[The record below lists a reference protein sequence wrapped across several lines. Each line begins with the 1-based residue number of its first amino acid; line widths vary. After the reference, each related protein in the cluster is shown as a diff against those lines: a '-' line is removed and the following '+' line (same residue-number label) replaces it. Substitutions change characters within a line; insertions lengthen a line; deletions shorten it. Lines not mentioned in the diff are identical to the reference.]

1 MISVNVAIVGGGAA
15 GLFAAL
21 YGSKVILKSNRVSA
35 PPFPGSAEI
44 LIFEKMPRPGRK
56 IGLTGKGRCNLTNT
70 KPWEEFSRHIHP
82 KADFFR
88 SAFYNCS
95 NAKVMELFQECGLPL
110 VEERGNRVF
119 PRSMRAIDVIDTLVA
134 ACKEGGIPICTNTAI
149 KEIQPLPDAAGEGA
163 ASRSLPDAAGDGAT
177 SRSLPDAA
185 GDGVASRSLHDAA
198 GDGATSRSLPDA
210 AGDGVASRSLLDAA
224 AGCRFLLIGE
234 DGRPVAAARSVI
246 IATGGLSYPSTG
258 STGDGYTFAKR
269 LGHTVTPLFPSLT
282 ALIPENYDQMWQCI
296 GETLHL
302 KNVQLSLKYE
312 GNILASEF
320 GDADFT
326 NGGIEGPIG
335 YKLSRRAIELLSTNP
350 ASQAAPAKQTPMAP
364 QVSQAQQ
371 VSLAKQAFSA
381 QQSAQAKQTPLA
393 PQVSQA
399 SQESGARVRSQ
410 PLQLI
415 LDLKPAVSREELA
428 TRLSSLIRS
437 KGRTAANLQALLREV
452 MPALLIRPFLFA
464 HPALPMDPVKIAKEL
479 KSWQFTITGYVGY
492 NRAVVT
498 AGGVSLSEL
507 SKKNLESKLHKGLFF
522 AGEVIDMDCDTG
534 GYNLQMAFSTGALA
548 MRGALEK

>member
-35 PPFPGSAEI
+35 PPSSGSAEI

-149 KEIQPLPDAAGEGA
+149 KEIQPLPDAAGG
-163 ASRSLPDAAGDGAT
+163 DA
-177 SRSLPDAA
+177 
-185 GDGVASRSLHDAA
+185 ASRSLHDAA
-198 GDGATSRSLPDA
+198 GDGT
-210 AGDGVASRSLLDAA
+210 ASRSLHDAA

-282 ALIPENYDQMWQCI
+282 ALIPENYDQMWQSL

-335 YKLSRRAIELLSTNP
+335 YKLSRRAVELLSTNP
-350 ASQAAPAKQTPMAP
+350 AP
-364 QVSQAQQ
+364 QVLPAQQ
-371 VSLAKQAFSA
+371 TFSA
-381 QQSAQAKQTPLA
+381 Q
-393 PQVSQA
+393 QVSQA

-428 TRLSSLIRS
+428 SRLSSIIRS
-437 KGRTAANLQALLREV
+437 KGRAAANLQALLREV

>member
-35 PPFPGSAEI
+35 PPSPGSAEI

-149 KEIQPLPDAAGEGA
+149 KEIQPLPDAAGGGA
-163 ASRSLPDAAGDGAT
+163 ASRSLP
-177 SRSLPDAA
+177 
-185 GDGVASRSLHDAA
+185 
-198 GDGATSRSLPDA
+198 
-210 AGDGVASRSLLDAA
+210 DAA

-335 YKLSRRAIELLSTNP
+335 YKLSRRAVELLSTNP
-350 ASQAAPAKQTPMAP
+350 ASQAAPAQQAP
-364 QVSQAQQ
+364 QAQ
-371 VSLAKQAFSA
+371 
-381 QQSAQAKQTPLA
+381 
-393 PQVSQA
+393 QVSQA

-428 TRLSSLIRS
+428 SRLSSIIRS
-437 KGRTAANLQALLREV
+437 KGRAAANLQALLKEV

>member
-35 PPFPGSAEI
+35 PPSPGSVEI

-149 KEIQPLPDAAGEGA
+149 KEIQPLPDAAGGGA
-163 ASRSLPDAAGDGAT
+163 ASG
-177 SRSLPDAA
+177 
-185 GDGVASRSLHDAA
+185 SLH
-198 GDGATSRSLPDA
+198 
-210 AGDGVASRSLLDAA
+210 DAA

-335 YKLSRRAIELLSTNP
+335 YKLSRRAVELLSINP
-350 ASQAAPAKQTPMAP
+350 ASQVLP
-364 QVSQAQQ
+364 AQQ
-371 VSLAKQAFSA
+371 VSPTQQVSPAKQAFSA
-381 QQSAQAKQTPLA
+381 QQAAPAKQA
-393 PQVSQA
+393 SGVRVKSSQ
-399 SQESGARVRSQ
+399 
-410 PLQLI
+410 LQLI

-428 TRLSSLIRS
+428 SRLSSIIRS
-437 KGRTAANLQALLREV
+437 KGRAAANLQALLREV

-479 KSWQFTITGYVGY
+479 KSWHFTITGYVGY

>member
-35 PPFPGSAEI
+35 PPSPGSAEI

-149 KEIQPLPDAAGEGA
+149 KEIQPLPDAA
-163 ASRSLPDAAGDGAT
+163 
-177 SRSLPDAA
+177 
-185 GDGVASRSLHDAA
+185 
-198 GDGATSRSLPDA
+198 
-210 AGDGVASRSLLDAA
+210 

-335 YKLSRRAIELLSTNP
+335 YKLSRRAVELLSTNP
-350 ASQAAPAKQTPMAP
+350 ASQAAQAKQAPLAP
-364 QVSQAQQ
+364 QVSQAQQVSQAKQ

-381 QQSAQAKQTPLA
+381 QQAAPAKQA
-393 PQVSQA
+393 SGVRVKSSQ
-399 SQESGARVRSQ
+399 
-410 PLQLI
+410 LQLI

-428 TRLSSLIRS
+428 SRLSSIIRS
-437 KGRTAANLQALLREV
+437 KGRAVANLQALLREV

>member
-35 PPFPGSAEI
+35 PPSPGSAEI

-149 KEIQPLPDAAGEGA
+149 KEIQPLPDAA
-163 ASRSLPDAAGDGAT
+163 
-177 SRSLPDAA
+177 
-185 GDGVASRSLHDAA
+185 
-198 GDGATSRSLPDA
+198 
-210 AGDGVASRSLLDAA
+210 

-335 YKLSRRAIELLSTNP
+335 YKLSRRAVALLSTNP
-350 ASQAAPAKQTPMAP
+350 ASQVLPAQ
-364 QVSQAQQ
+364 
-371 VSLAKQAFSA
+371 QAFSA
-381 QQSAQAKQTPLA
+381 QQAAPAKQSSG
-393 PQVSQA
+393 VRVKSSQ
-399 SQESGARVRSQ
+399 
-410 PLQLI
+410 LQLI

-437 KGRTAANLQALLREV
+437 KGRAAANLQALLREV

>member
-1 MISVNVAIVGGGAA
+1 MISANVAIVGGGAA

-35 PPFPGSAEI
+35 PPSPGSVEI

-149 KEIQPLPDAAGEGA
+149 KEIQPLPDAAG
-163 ASRSLPDAAGDGAT
+163 
-177 SRSLPDAA
+177 
-185 GDGVASRSLHDAA
+185 
-198 GDGATSRSLPDA
+198 
-210 AGDGVASRSLLDAA
+210 DGVASRSLLDAAGEGAASRSLHDAA

-282 ALIPENYDQMWQCI
+282 ALIPENYYQMWQCI

-335 YKLSRRAIELLSTNP
+335 YKLSRRAVELLSTNP
-350 ASQAAPAKQTPMAP
+350 ASQAAPAKQAP
-364 QVSQAQQ
+364 LAPQVSPAQQVSQAQQ

-381 QQSAQAKQTPLA
+381 QQSAQAKQSLG
-393 PQVSQA
+393 VRVKYSQ
-399 SQESGARVRSQ
+399 
-410 PLQLI
+410 LQLI

-437 KGRTAANLQALLREV
+437 KGRAVANLQALLREV

>member
-35 PPFPGSAEI
+35 PPSPGSAEI

-149 KEIQPLPDAAGEGA
+149 KEIQPLPDAAAGTAASFALPDAVGGS
-163 ASRSLPDAAGDGAT
+163 ASRSLPDAAGGGA
-177 SRSLPDAA
+177 
-185 GDGVASRSLHDAA
+185 ASRSLH
-198 GDGATSRSLPDA
+198 
-210 AGDGVASRSLLDAA
+210 DAA

-335 YKLSRRAIELLSTNP
+335 YKLSRIAVELLSTNP
-350 ASQAAPAKQTPMAP
+350 PSQAAPAQQAP
-364 QVSQAQQ
+364 LAQQVSQAQ
-371 VSLAKQAFSA
+371 QAFSA

-437 KGRTAANLQALLREV
+437 KGRAAANLQALLREV
-452 MPALLIRPFLFA
+452 MPGMLIRPFLMV

>member
-35 PPFPGSAEI
+35 PPSPGSAEI

-149 KEIQPLPDAAGEGA
+149 KEIQPLPDAA
-163 ASRSLPDAAGDGAT
+163 
-177 SRSLPDAA
+177 
-185 GDGVASRSLHDAA
+185 
-198 GDGATSRSLPDA
+198 
-210 AGDGVASRSLLDAA
+210 

-335 YKLSRRAIELLSTNP
+335 YKLSRRAVELLSTNP
-350 ASQAAPAKQTPMAP
+350 ASQAAPAKQVSPAQQVSPAP

-371 VSLAKQAFSA
+371 VSLAKQAFSV
-381 QQSAQAKQTPLA
+381 QQSAPAKQTPLA

-428 TRLSSLIRS
+428 TRLSLLIRS
-437 KGRTAANLQALLREV
+437 KGRAAANLQALLREV
-452 MPALLIRPFLFA
+452 MPVLLIRPFLFA

>member
-35 PPFPGSAEI
+35 PPSPGSAEI

-149 KEIQPLPDAAGEGA
+149 KEIQPLPDAA
-163 ASRSLPDAAGDGAT
+163 
-177 SRSLPDAA
+177 
-185 GDGVASRSLHDAA
+185 
-198 GDGATSRSLPDA
+198 
-210 AGDGVASRSLLDAA
+210 

-335 YKLSRRAIELLSTNP
+335 YKLSRRAVELLSTNP
-350 ASQAAPAKQTPMAP
+350 ASQAAQAKQAPLAP

-381 QQSAQAKQTPLA
+381 QQAAPAKQA
-393 PQVSQA
+393 SGVRVKSSQ
-399 SQESGARVRSQ
+399 
-410 PLQLI
+410 LQLI

-437 KGRTAANLQALLREV
+437 KGRAAANLQALLREV

>member
-35 PPFPGSAEI
+35 PPSPGSAEV

-149 KEIQPLPDAAGEGA
+149 KEIQPLPDAAGTA
-163 ASRSLPDAAGDGAT
+163 ASFALPDAAGDGAT

-185 GDGVASRSLHDAA
+185 GGSASRSLPDVAGGGAASRSLH
-198 GDGATSRSLPDA
+198 
-210 AGDGVASRSLLDAA
+210 DAA

-335 YKLSRRAIELLSTNP
+335 YKLSRRAVELLSTNP
-350 ASQAAPAKQTPMAP
+350 ASQAAQ
-364 QVSQAQQ
+364 
-371 VSLAKQAFSA
+371 AKQAA
-381 QQSAQAKQTPLA
+381 PAKQTPLA

-428 TRLSSLIRS
+428 TRLSSIIRS
-437 KGRTAANLQALLREV
+437 KGRAAANLQALLREV

>member
-35 PPFPGSAEI
+35 PPSPGSAEI

-149 KEIQPLPDAAGEGA
+149 KEIQPLPDAAGDGA
-163 ASRSLPDAAGDGAT
+163 ASRSL
-177 SRSLPDAA
+177 
-185 GDGVASRSLHDAA
+185 H
-198 GDGATSRSLPDA
+198 
-210 AGDGVASRSLLDAA
+210 DAA

-335 YKLSRRAIELLSTNP
+335 YKLSRRAVELLSTNP
-350 ASQAAPAKQTPMAP
+350 ASQAAPAQQAPQAQQVSPAP

-381 QQSAQAKQTPLA
+381 QQSAPAKQSSG
-393 PQVSQA
+393 VRVKSSQ
-399 SQESGARVRSQ
+399 
-410 PLQLI
+410 LQLI

-437 KGRTAANLQALLREV
+437 KGRAAANLQALLREV

>member
-35 PPFPGSAEI
+35 PPSPGSAEI

-149 KEIQPLPDAAGEGA
+149 KEIQPLPDAAGDGV
-163 ASRSLPDAAGDGAT
+163 ASRSLPDAAGGSA
-177 SRSLPDAA
+177 SRSLPA
-185 GDGVASRSLHDAA
+185 
-198 GDGATSRSLPDA
+198 
-210 AGDGVASRSLLDAA
+210 AA

-335 YKLSRRAIELLSTNP
+335 YKLSRRAVELLSTNP
-350 ASQAAPAKQTPMAP
+350 PSQAAPAQQAPLAQQVSPAP

-381 QQSAQAKQTPLA
+381 QQAAPAKQA
-393 PQVSQA
+393 SGVRVKSSQ
-399 SQESGARVRSQ
+399 
-410 PLQLI
+410 LQLI

-437 KGRTAANLQALLREV
+437 KGRAAANLQALLREV

>member
-35 PPFPGSAEI
+35 PPSPGSAEI

-149 KEIQPLPDAAGEGA
+149 KEIQPISAAAGTAASFALPDAAGGS
-163 ASRSLPDAAGDGAT
+163 ASRSLPDAAGGGAA
-177 SRSLPDAA
+177 SRSLP
-185 GDGVASRSLHDAA
+185 
-198 GDGATSRSLPDA
+198 
-210 AGDGVASRSLLDAA
+210 DAA

-335 YKLSRRAIELLSTNP
+335 YKLSRRAVELLSTNP
-350 ASQAAPAKQTPMAP
+350 APQAAQAKQAPLAQQVSPAP
-364 QVSQAQQ
+364 QVSLAKQVSQAKQ

-381 QQSAQAKQTPLA
+381 QQAAPAKQA
-393 PQVSQA
+393 SGVRVKSSQ
-399 SQESGARVRSQ
+399 
-410 PLQLI
+410 LQLI

-428 TRLSSLIRS
+428 SRLSSIIRS
-437 KGRTAANLQALLREV
+437 KGRAAANLQALLREV
-452 MPALLIRPFLFA
+452 MPGMLIRPFLMV

>member
-35 PPFPGSAEI
+35 PPSSGSAEI

-149 KEIQPLPDAAGEGA
+149 KEIQPLPDAAGTAASFALPDAAGGGAASRALPDAAGGGA
-163 ASRSLPDAAGDGAT
+163 ASRSLPDAAGEGA
-177 SRSLPDAA
+177 
-185 GDGVASRSLHDAA
+185 ASGSLH
-198 GDGATSRSLPDA
+198 
-210 AGDGVASRSLLDAA
+210 DAA

-335 YKLSRRAIELLSTNP
+335 YKLSRRAVELLSTNP
-350 ASQAAPAKQTPMAP
+350 ASQAAPAKQASG
-364 QVSQAQQ
+364 VRVKSSQ
-371 VSLAKQAFSA
+371 
-381 QQSAQAKQTPLA
+381 
-393 PQVSQA
+393 
-399 SQESGARVRSQ
+399 
-410 PLQLI
+410 LQLI

-437 KGRTAANLQALLREV
+437 KGRAAANLQALLREV

>member
-1 MISVNVAIVGGGAA
+1 MINVNVAIVGGGAA

-35 PPFPGSAEI
+35 PPSPGSAEI

-149 KEIQPLPDAAGEGA
+149 KEIKPLPDAAGEGA
-163 ASRSLPDAAGDGAT
+163 ASFSLP
-177 SRSLPDAA
+177 
-185 GDGVASRSLHDAA
+185 
-198 GDGATSRSLPDA
+198 
-210 AGDGVASRSLLDAA
+210 DAA

-282 ALIPENYDQMWQCI
+282 ALIPESYDQMWQCI

-335 YKLSRRAIELLSTNP
+335 YKLSRRAVELLSTNP
-350 ASQAAPAKQTPMAP
+350 ASQVLP
-364 QVSQAQQ
+364 AQQ
-371 VSLAKQAFSA
+371 TFSA
-381 QQSAQAKQTPLA
+381 Q
-393 PQVSQA
+393 QVSQA

-428 TRLSSLIRS
+428 TRLSSIIRS
-437 KGRTAANLQALLREV
+437 KGRAAANLQALLREV
-452 MPALLIRPFLFA
+452 MPGMLIRPFLMV

>member
-35 PPFPGSAEI
+35 PPSPGSAEI

-149 KEIQPLPDAAGEGA
+149 KEIQPLPDAAGGGA
-163 ASRSLPDAAGDGAT
+163 ASRSLPDAAGGSA
-177 SRSLPDAA
+177 SRSLP
-185 GDGVASRSLHDAA
+185 
-198 GDGATSRSLPDA
+198 
-210 AGDGVASRSLLDAA
+210 DAA

-269 LGHTVTPLFPSLT
+269 LGHTLTPLFPSLT

-312 GNILASEF
+312 GNILATEF

-335 YKLSRRAIELLSTNP
+335 YKLSRRAVELLSTNP
-350 ASQAAPAKQTPMAP
+350 ASQAAQAKQTAPAKQAPLAP
-364 QVSQAQQ
+364 QAAPAQQ
-371 VSLAKQAFSA
+371 VSPAQQVYLAKQASGVRVK
-381 QQSAQAKQTPLA
+381 S
-393 PQVSQA
+393 SQ
-399 SQESGARVRSQ
+399 
-410 PLQLI
+410 LQLI

-437 KGRTAANLQALLREV
+437 KGRAAANLQALLREV
-452 MPALLIRPFLFA
+452 MPGMLIRPFLMV

-498 AGGVSLSEL
+498 AGGISLSEL

>member
-35 PPFPGSAEI
+35 PPSPGSAEI

-149 KEIQPLPDAAGEGA
+149 NEIQPLPDAAGGGA
-163 ASRSLPDAAGDGAT
+163 
-177 SRSLPDAA
+177 
-185 GDGVASRSLHDAA
+185 ASRSLHDAA
-198 GDGATSRSLPDA
+198 R
-210 AGDGVASRSLLDAA
+210 DGVASRSLLDAA

-335 YKLSRRAIELLSTNP
+335 YKLSRRAVELLSTNP
-350 ASQAAPAKQTPMAP
+350 ASQAVPAKQAP
-364 QVSQAQQ
+364 LAQQVSQAQQ
-371 VSLAKQAFSA
+371 VSLAKQASGVRVK
-381 QQSAQAKQTPLA
+381 S
-393 PQVSQA
+393 SQ
-399 SQESGARVRSQ
+399 
-410 PLQLI
+410 LQLI

-428 TRLSSLIRS
+428 TRLSSIIRS
-437 KGRTAANLQALLREV
+437 KGRAAANLQALLREV
-452 MPALLIRPFLFA
+452 TPALLIRPFLFA
-464 HPALPMDPVKIAKEL
+464 HPVLPMDPVKIAKEL

>member
-35 PPFPGSAEI
+35 PPSPGSAEI

-149 KEIQPLPDAAGEGA
+149 KEIQPISAAAGTA
-163 ASRSLPDAAGDGAT
+163 ASFALP
-177 SRSLPDAA
+177 
-185 GDGVASRSLHDAA
+185 
-198 GDGATSRSLPDA
+198 
-210 AGDGVASRSLLDAA
+210 DAA

-335 YKLSRRAIELLSTNP
+335 YKLSRRAVELLSTNP
-350 ASQAAPAKQTPMAP
+350 PSQAAPAQQAPLAQQVSPAP

-381 QQSAQAKQTPLA
+381 QQAAPAKQA
-393 PQVSQA
+393 SGVRVKSSQ
-399 SQESGARVRSQ
+399 
-410 PLQLI
+410 LQLI

-437 KGRTAANLQALLREV
+437 KGRAAANLQALLREV

>member
-35 PPFPGSAEI
+35 PPSPGSAEI

-134 ACKEGGIPICTNTAI
+134 ACKEGGVPICTNTAI
-149 KEIQPLPDAAGEGA
+149 KEIQPLPDAAGGGA
-163 ASRSLPDAAGDGAT
+163 ASRSLP
-177 SRSLPDAA
+177 
-185 GDGVASRSLHDAA
+185 
-198 GDGATSRSLPDA
+198 
-210 AGDGVASRSLLDAA
+210 DAA

-234 DGRPVAAARSVI
+234 DGSPVAAARSVI

-335 YKLSRRAIELLSTNP
+335 YKLSRRAVELLSTNP
-350 ASQAAPAKQTPMAP
+350 ASQVLPAKQA
-364 QVSQAQQ
+364 SQ
-371 VSLAKQAFSA
+371 AKQAFSA
-381 QQSAQAKQTPLA
+381 QQAAPAKQTPLA

-437 KGRTAANLQALLREV
+437 KGRAAANLQALLREV
-452 MPALLIRPFLFA
+452 MPGLLIRPFLMV

-479 KSWQFTITGYVGY
+479 KSWHFTITGYVGY

>member
-35 PPFPGSAEI
+35 PPSSGSAEI

-149 KEIQPLPDAAGEGA
+149 KEIQPLPDAAGGGA
-163 ASRSLPDAAGDGAT
+163 ASRSLPDAAGEGAA
-177 SRSLPDAA
+177 SRSLLDAA
-185 GDGVASRSLHDAA
+185 GGGAASRSLH
-198 GDGATSRSLPDA
+198 
-210 AGDGVASRSLLDAA
+210 DAA

-335 YKLSRRAIELLSTNP
+335 YKLSRRAVELLSTNP
-350 ASQAAPAKQTPMAP
+350 ASQAAQAKQAP
-364 QVSQAQQ
+364 LAQQVSQASQVSQAQQ

-381 QQSAQAKQTPLA
+381 QQAAPAKQAPLA

-428 TRLSSLIRS
+428 SRLSSIIRS
-437 KGRTAANLQALLREV
+437 KGRVAANLQALLGEV
-452 MPALLIRPFLFA
+452 MPVLLIRPFLFA

>member
-35 PPFPGSAEI
+35 PPSSGSAEI

-149 KEIQPLPDAAGEGA
+149 KEIQPLPDAAGGGA
-163 ASRSLPDAAGDGAT
+163 ASRSL
-177 SRSLPDAA
+177 
-185 GDGVASRSLHDAA
+185 H
-198 GDGATSRSLPDA
+198 
-210 AGDGVASRSLLDAA
+210 DAA

-335 YKLSRRAIELLSTNP
+335 YKLSRRAVELLSTNP
-350 ASQAAPAKQTPMAP
+350 ASQAAPAQQAPLAQQVSPAP

-381 QQSAQAKQTPLA
+381 QQAAPAKQA
-393 PQVSQA
+393 SGVRVKSSQ
-399 SQESGARVRSQ
+399 
-410 PLQLI
+410 LQLI

-428 TRLSSLIRS
+428 SRLSSIIRS
-437 KGRTAANLQALLREV
+437 KGRAAANLQALLREV

>member
-35 PPFPGSAEI
+35 PPSPGSAEI

-149 KEIQPLPDAAGEGA
+149 KEIQPLPDAA
-163 ASRSLPDAAGDGAT
+163 
-177 SRSLPDAA
+177 
-185 GDGVASRSLHDAA
+185 
-198 GDGATSRSLPDA
+198 
-210 AGDGVASRSLLDAA
+210 

-335 YKLSRRAIELLSTNP
+335 YKLSRRAVELLSTNP
-350 ASQAAPAKQTPMAP
+350 PSQAAPAQQAPLAQQVSPAP

-381 QQSAQAKQTPLA
+381 QQAAPAKQA
-393 PQVSQA
+393 SGVRVKSSQ
-399 SQESGARVRSQ
+399 
-410 PLQLI
+410 LQLI

-437 KGRTAANLQALLREV
+437 KGRAAANLQALLREV

>member
-35 PPFPGSAEI
+35 PPSPGSAEI

-149 KEIQPLPDAAGEGA
+149 NEIQPLPDAAGEGV
-163 ASRSLPDAAGDGAT
+163 ASRSLPDAAGGGA
-177 SRSLPDAA
+177 
-185 GDGVASRSLHDAA
+185 ASRSLH
-198 GDGATSRSLPDA
+198 
-210 AGDGVASRSLLDAA
+210 DAA

-335 YKLSRRAIELLSTNP
+335 YKLSRRAVELLSTNP
-350 ASQAAPAKQTPMAP
+350 ASQAAPAKQAPLAQQVSPAP

-381 QQSAQAKQTPLA
+381 QQSAPAKQA
-393 PQVSQA
+393 SGVRVKSSQ
-399 SQESGARVRSQ
+399 
-410 PLQLI
+410 LQLI

-428 TRLSSLIRS
+428 SRLSSIIRS
-437 KGRTAANLQALLREV
+437 KGRAAANLQALLREV
-452 MPALLIRPFLFA
+452 MPGMLIRPFLMV

>member
-35 PPFPGSAEI
+35 PPSPGSAEI

-149 KEIQPLPDAAGEGA
+149 KEIQPLPDAAG
-163 ASRSLPDAAGDGAT
+163 
-177 SRSLPDAA
+177 
-185 GDGVASRSLHDAA
+185 DGVA
-198 GDGATSRSLPDA
+198 SRSLPDA

-234 DGRPVAAARSVI
+234 DGRPVAAALSVI

-335 YKLSRRAIELLSTNP
+335 YKLSRRAVELLSTNP
-350 ASQAAPAKQTPMAP
+350 ASQAAP
-364 QVSQAQQ
+364 
-371 VSLAKQAFSA
+371 
-381 QQSAQAKQTPLA
+381 AKQTPLA

-428 TRLSSLIRS
+428 SRLSSIIRS
-437 KGRTAANLQALLREV
+437 KGRAAANLQALLREV
-452 MPALLIRPFLFA
+452 MPGMLIRPFLFA
-464 HPALPMDPVKIAKEL
+464 HPALHMDPVKIAKEL

>member
-35 PPFPGSAEI
+35 PPSPGSAEI

-149 KEIQPLPDAAGEGA
+149 KEIQPLPDAAGDGVA
-163 ASRSLPDAAGDGAT
+163 SRSFPDAAGGSASRSLPDAAGGGA
-177 SRSLPDAA
+177 
-185 GDGVASRSLHDAA
+185 ASRSLH
-198 GDGATSRSLPDA
+198 
-210 AGDGVASRSLLDAA
+210 DAA

-335 YKLSRRAIELLSTNP
+335 YKLSRRAVELLSTNP
-350 ASQAAPAKQTPMAP
+350 APQAASAKQ
-364 QVSQAQQ
+364 VSPAQQ
-371 VSLAKQAFSA
+371 VSPAKQAFSA
-381 QQSAQAKQTPLA
+381 QQAAPAKQTPLA

-415 LDLKPAVSREELA
+415 LDLKPAVSRVELA
-428 TRLSSLIRS
+428 TRLSSLIRNKS
-437 KGRTAANLQALLREV
+437 RAAANLQALLREV
-452 MPALLIRPFLFA
+452 MPGMLIRPFLFA

>member
-35 PPFPGSAEI
+35 PPSSGSAEI

-149 KEIQPLPDAAGEGA
+149 KEIQPISAAAGTAASFALPDAVGGS
-163 ASRSLPDAAGDGAT
+163 ASRSLPDAAGG
-177 SRSLPDAA
+177 DA
-185 GDGVASRSLHDAA
+185 ASRSLHDAA
-198 GDGATSRSLPDA
+198 GDGT
-210 AGDGVASRSLLDAA
+210 ASRSLHDAA

-282 ALIPENYDQMWQCI
+282 ALIPENYDQMWQSL

-335 YKLSRRAIELLSTNP
+335 YKLSRRAVELLSTNP
-350 ASQAAPAKQTPMAP
+350 ASQAAPAQ
-364 QVSQAQQ
+364 QAAQ
-371 VSLAKQAFSA
+371 AKQAA
-381 QQSAQAKQTPLA
+381 PAKQTPLA

-428 TRLSSLIRS
+428 SRLSSIIRS
-437 KGRTAANLQALLREV
+437 KGRAAANLQALLREV
-452 MPALLIRPFLFA
+452 MPGMLIRPFLMV

>member
-35 PPFPGSAEI
+35 PPSPGSAEI

-149 KEIQPLPDAAGEGA
+149 KEIQPLPDAA
-163 ASRSLPDAAGDGAT
+163 
-177 SRSLPDAA
+177 
-185 GDGVASRSLHDAA
+185 
-198 GDGATSRSLPDA
+198 
-210 AGDGVASRSLLDAA
+210 
-224 AGCRFLLIGE
+224 AGCRFMLIGE

-335 YKLSRRAIELLSTNP
+335 YKLSRRAVELLSTNP
-350 ASQAAPAKQTPMAP
+350 PSQAAPAQQAPLAQQVSPAP

-381 QQSAQAKQTPLA
+381 QQAAPAKQA
-393 PQVSQA
+393 SGVRVKSSQ
-399 SQESGARVRSQ
+399 
-410 PLQLI
+410 LQLI

-437 KGRTAANLQALLREV
+437 KGRAAANLQALLREV

>member
-35 PPFPGSAEI
+35 PPSPGSAEI

-149 KEIQPLPDAAGEGA
+149 KEIQPLPDAA
-163 ASRSLPDAAGDGAT
+163 
-177 SRSLPDAA
+177 
-185 GDGVASRSLHDAA
+185 
-198 GDGATSRSLPDA
+198 
-210 AGDGVASRSLLDAA
+210 

-335 YKLSRRAIELLSTNP
+335 YKLSRRAVALLSTNP
-350 ASQAAPAKQTPMAP
+350 ASQVLPAQ
-364 QVSQAQQ
+364 
-371 VSLAKQAFSA
+371 QAFSA
-381 QQSAQAKQTPLA
+381 QQAAPAKQSSG
-393 PQVSQA
+393 VRVKSSQ
-399 SQESGARVRSQ
+399 
-410 PLQLI
+410 LQLI

-428 TRLSSLIRS
+428 SRLSSIIRS
-437 KGRTAANLQALLREV
+437 KGRAAANLQALLREV

-498 AGGVSLSEL
+498 AGGVSLSEI

>member
-35 PPFPGSAEI
+35 PPSPGSAEI

-149 KEIQPLPDAAGEGA
+149 KEIQPLPDAAGDGAASFSLPDAAGDGA
-163 ASRSLPDAAGDGAT
+163 ASRSLPDAAGGGAP
-177 SRSLPDAA
+177 RSLP
-185 GDGVASRSLHDAA
+185 
-198 GDGATSRSLPDA
+198 
-210 AGDGVASRSLLDAA
+210 DAA

-269 LGHTVTPLFPSLT
+269 LGHTLTPLFPSLT

-335 YKLSRRAIELLSTNP
+335 YKLSRRAVELLSTNP
-350 ASQAAPAKQTPMAP
+350 PSQEAQAKQAAPAKQAPLAP
-364 QVSQAQQ
+364 QAAPAQQ
-371 VSLAKQAFSA
+371 VSPAQQVYLAKQASGVRVK
-381 QQSAQAKQTPLA
+381 S
-393 PQVSQA
+393 SQ
-399 SQESGARVRSQ
+399 
-410 PLQLI
+410 LQLI

-428 TRLSSLIRS
+428 SRLSSIIRS
-437 KGRTAANLQALLREV
+437 KGRAAANLQALLREV

-464 HPALPMDPVKIAKEL
+464 HPALPMDPIKIAKEL

>member
-35 PPFPGSAEI
+35 PPSPGSAEI

-149 KEIQPLPDAAGEGA
+149 KEIQPLPDAAGDGAASFSLPDAAGDGA
-163 ASRSLPDAAGDGAT
+163 ASRSLPDAAGEGA
-177 SRSLPDAA
+177 
-185 GDGVASRSLHDAA
+185 ASRSLHDAA

-335 YKLSRRAIELLSTNP
+335 YKLSRRAVELLSTNP
-350 ASQAAPAKQTPMAP
+350 ASQVAQAKQAPLAQQVSPAP
-364 QVSQAQQ
+364 QVSLAKQ
-371 VSLAKQAFSA
+371 VSQAKQAFSA
-381 QQSAQAKQTPLA
+381 QQSAQAKQA
-393 PQVSQA
+393 SGVRVKSSQ
-399 SQESGARVRSQ
+399 
-410 PLQLI
+410 LQLI

-428 TRLSSLIRS
+428 TRLSSIIRS
-437 KGRTAANLQALLREV
+437 KGRAAANLQALLREV
-452 MPALLIRPFLFA
+452 MPGMLIRPFLFA

>member
-1 MISVNVAIVGGGAA
+1 MISINVAIVGGGAA

-35 PPFPGSAEI
+35 PPSPGSAEI

-149 KEIQPLPDAAGEGA
+149 KEIQPLPDAAGTAASFALPDAAGGS
-163 ASRSLPDAAGDGAT
+163 ASRSLPDAAGGGAA
-177 SRSLPDAA
+177 SRSLPN
-185 GDGVASRSLHDAA
+185 
-198 GDGATSRSLPDA
+198 A

-312 GNILASEF
+312 GNILATEF

-335 YKLSRRAIELLSTNP
+335 YKLSRRAVELLSTNP
-350 ASQAAPAKQTPMAP
+350 ASQAAQAQQAAQAKQTPLAP

-381 QQSAQAKQTPLA
+381 QQAAPAKQSSG
-393 PQVSQA
+393 VRVKSSQ
-399 SQESGARVRSQ
+399 
-410 PLQLI
+410 LQLI
-415 LDLKPAVSREELA
+415 LALKPAVSREELA
-428 TRLSSLIRS
+428 TRLSSIIRS
-437 KGRTAANLQALLREV
+437 KGRAAANLQALLREV

>member
-35 PPFPGSAEI
+35 PPSPGSAEI

-149 KEIQPLPDAAGEGA
+149 KEIQPLPDAAGGGA
-163 ASRSLPDAAGDGAT
+163 ASRSLPDAAGGGAT
-177 SRSLPDAA
+177 
-185 GDGVASRSLHDAA
+185 
-198 GDGATSRSLPDA
+198 
-210 AGDGVASRSLLDAA
+210 SRSLLDAA

-335 YKLSRRAIELLSTNP
+335 YKLSRRAVELLSTNP
-350 ASQAAPAKQTPMAP
+350 APQVLPAKQAF
-364 QVSQAQQ
+364 SAQQ
-371 VSLAKQAFSA
+371 AASAKQAFSA
-381 QQSAQAKQTPLA
+381 QQSAQAKQSSG
-393 PQVSQA
+393 VIVKSSQ
-399 SQESGARVRSQ
+399 
-410 PLQLI
+410 LQLI

-437 KGRTAANLQALLREV
+437 KGRAAANLQALLREV

>member
-35 PPFPGSAEI
+35 PPSSGSAEI

-149 KEIQPLPDAAGEGA
+149 KEIQPLPDAAGTAASFALPDAAGGSASRSLPDAAGEGA
-163 ASRSLPDAAGDGAT
+163 ASRSLPDAAGGSA
-177 SRSLPDAA
+177 SRSLP
-185 GDGVASRSLHDAA
+185 
-198 GDGATSRSLPDA
+198 
-210 AGDGVASRSLLDAA
+210 DAA

-335 YKLSRRAIELLSTNP
+335 YKLSRRAVELLSTNP
-350 ASQAAPAKQTPMAP
+350 ASQAAPAKQASG
-364 QVSQAQQ
+364 VRVKSSQ
-371 VSLAKQAFSA
+371 
-381 QQSAQAKQTPLA
+381 
-393 PQVSQA
+393 
-399 SQESGARVRSQ
+399 
-410 PLQLI
+410 LQLI

-437 KGRTAANLQALLREV
+437 KGRAVANLQALFREV

>member
-35 PPFPGSAEI
+35 PPSPGSAEI

-149 KEIQPLPDAAGEGA
+149 KEIQPLPDAAGG
-163 ASRSLPDAAGDGAT
+163 
-177 SRSLPDAA
+177 
-185 GDGVASRSLHDAA
+185 GVASRSLH
-198 GDGATSRSLPDA
+198 
-210 AGDGVASRSLLDAA
+210 DAA

-335 YKLSRRAIELLSTNP
+335 YKLSRRAVELLSTNP
-350 ASQAAPAKQTPMAP
+350 ASQAAPAKQASG
-364 QVSQAQQ
+364 VRVKSSQ
-371 VSLAKQAFSA
+371 
-381 QQSAQAKQTPLA
+381 
-393 PQVSQA
+393 
-399 SQESGARVRSQ
+399 
-410 PLQLI
+410 LQLI

-428 TRLSSLIRS
+428 SRLSSIIRS
-437 KGRTAANLQALLREV
+437 KGRAAANLQALLREV
-452 MPALLIRPFLFA
+452 MPGMLIRPFLMV

>member
-35 PPFPGSAEI
+35 PPSPGSVEI

-134 ACKEGGIPICTNTAI
+134 ACKEGGVPICTNTAI
-149 KEIQPLPDAAGEGA
+149 KEIQPLP
-163 ASRSLPDAAGDGAT
+163 
-177 SRSLPDAA
+177 
-185 GDGVASRSLHDAA
+185 
-198 GDGATSRSLPDA
+198 
-210 AGDGVASRSLLDAA
+210 DAA

-335 YKLSRRAIELLSTNP
+335 YKLSRRAVELLSTNP
-350 ASQAAPAKQTPMAP
+350 ASQVLP
-364 QVSQAQQ
+364 AQQ
-371 VSLAKQAFSA
+371 VSPTQQVSPAKQAFSA
-381 QQSAQAKQTPLA
+381 QQAAPAKQA
-393 PQVSQA
+393 SGVRVKSSQ
-399 SQESGARVRSQ
+399 
-410 PLQLI
+410 LQLI

-428 TRLSSLIRS
+428 SRLSSIIRS
-437 KGRTAANLQALLREV
+437 KGRAAANLQALLREV

-498 AGGVSLSEL
+498 AGGISLSEL

>member
-35 PPFPGSAEI
+35 PPSPGSAEI

-149 KEIQPLPDAAGEGA
+149 KEIQPLPDAAGDGA
-163 ASRSLPDAAGDGAT
+163 ASRSL
-177 SRSLPDAA
+177 
-185 GDGVASRSLHDAA
+185 H
-198 GDGATSRSLPDA
+198 
-210 AGDGVASRSLLDAA
+210 DAA

-335 YKLSRRAIELLSTNP
+335 YKLSRRAVELLSTNP
-350 ASQAAPAKQTPMAP
+350 PSQAAQAKQAPLAPQAAPAQ
-364 QVSQAQQ
+364 QVSPAQQ
-371 VSLAKQAFSA
+371 VYLAKQASGVRVK
-381 QQSAQAKQTPLA
+381 S
-393 PQVSQA
+393 SQ
-399 SQESGARVRSQ
+399 
-410 PLQLI
+410 LQLI

-437 KGRTAANLQALLREV
+437 KGRAAANLQALLREV
-452 MPALLIRPFLFA
+452 MPGMLIRPFLFA

>member
-35 PPFPGSAEI
+35 PPSPGSAEI

-149 KEIQPLPDAAGEGA
+149 KEIQPLPDAAE
-163 ASRSLPDAAGDGAT
+163 
-177 SRSLPDAA
+177 
-185 GDGVASRSLHDAA
+185 
-198 GDGATSRSLPDA
+198 
-210 AGDGVASRSLLDAA
+210 
-224 AGCRFLLIGE
+224 GCRFLLIGE

-335 YKLSRRAIELLSTNP
+335 YKLSRRAVELLSTNP
-350 ASQAAPAKQTPMAP
+350 ASQAAQAKQ
-364 QVSQAQQ
+364 VSPAQQ
-371 VSLAKQAFSA
+371 VSPAKQAFSA
-381 QQSAQAKQTPLA
+381 QQAAPAKQA
-393 PQVSQA
+393 SGVRVKSSQ
-399 SQESGARVRSQ
+399 
-410 PLQLI
+410 LQLI

-428 TRLSSLIRS
+428 SRLSSIIRS
-437 KGRTAANLQALLREV
+437 KGRAAANLQALLREV

-464 HPALPMDPVKIAKEL
+464 HPALPMDPIKIAKEL

-498 AGGVSLSEL
+498 AGGVSLAEL

>member
-35 PPFPGSAEI
+35 PPSSGSAEI

-149 KEIQPLPDAAGEGA
+149 KEIQPLPDAAGGGA
-163 ASRSLPDAAGDGAT
+163 ASRSL
-177 SRSLPDAA
+177 
-185 GDGVASRSLHDAA
+185 H
-198 GDGATSRSLPDA
+198 
-210 AGDGVASRSLLDAA
+210 DAA

-234 DGRPVAAARSVI
+234 DGRPVAAAHSVI

-335 YKLSRRAIELLSTNP
+335 YKLSRRAVELLSTNP
-350 ASQAAPAKQTPMAP
+350 ASQAAQ
-364 QVSQAQQ
+364 
-371 VSLAKQAFSA
+371 AKQASGVRVK
-381 QQSAQAKQTPLA
+381 S
-393 PQVSQA
+393 SQ
-399 SQESGARVRSQ
+399 
-410 PLQLI
+410 LQLI

-437 KGRTAANLQALLREV
+437 KGRAVANLQALLREV